1 LLFHHVKVKDSLEIR
16 GELTYTNVPVL
27 MNYTALLPTSSN
39 EITRH
44 NPLLL
49 INANN
54 KIKIDCALT
63 KISNKNPNG

>member
-1 LLFHHVKVKDSLEIR
+1 
-16 GELTYTNVPVL
+16 

-44 NPLLL
+44 NHLLL

-63 KISNKNPNG
+63 KISKKIPMIKTLPCIPERVFNSSPLR